1 MNINPVSNQIPNLS
15 SVQSQL
21 KGAGKDPLEFQKILQ
36 NMING
41 KQSTEEATAALNK
54 LPLDFAKQLTP
65 KEIEQLAA
73 RLVSGD
79 LLGDQVKK
87 QQSLKDSLENL
98 KNIPYMGEMKNNTGQ
113 DTFIGQVLPDDP
125 DFDPETPQFVQ
136 QDDQDFTAKNV
147 YQEGFEDRSTNLTP
161 FQFFLDK
168 SLEYFGR
175 LSLLESQTDQLMV
188 DYVEGRISLEELTI
202 EKAKVSVGI
211 TFAVTVTSQVQQS
224 FTSIINM
231 NI

>member
-1 MNINPVSNQIPNLS
+1 MLIQFRIPNLN

-36 NMING
+36 NMVNG
-41 KQSTEEATAALNK
+41 KQSTEDVTAALNK

-87 QQSLKDSLENL
+87 QQSLKDNLENL
-98 KNIPYMGEMKNNTGQ
+98 KNIPYMGEMKKNAGQ

-136 QDDQDFTAKNV
+136 QDEQDITAQNV

-224 FTSIINM
+224 FNQILNM